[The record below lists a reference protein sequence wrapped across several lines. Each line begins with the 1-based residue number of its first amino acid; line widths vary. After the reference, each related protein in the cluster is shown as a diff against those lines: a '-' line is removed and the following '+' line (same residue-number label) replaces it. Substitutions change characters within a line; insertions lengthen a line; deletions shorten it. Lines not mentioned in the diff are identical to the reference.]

1 MESGFAY
8 EYKKEEGREEDIRER
23 EQLLSRQEYSPPS
36 GSPGERREEER
47 QLNLITPL
55 VENVFLKSAEHEANL
70 KIFSG
75 GDKTPA

>member
-1 MESGFAY
+1 MESGFAD
-8 EYKKEEGREEDIRER
+8 EYKKQEGREDDIRER

-75 GDKTPA
+75 GDETPA